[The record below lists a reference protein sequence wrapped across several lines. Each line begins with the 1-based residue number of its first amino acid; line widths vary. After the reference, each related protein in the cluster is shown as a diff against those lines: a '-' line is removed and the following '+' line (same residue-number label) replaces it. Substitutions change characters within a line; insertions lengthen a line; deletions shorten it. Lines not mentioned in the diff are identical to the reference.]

1 MKIIKVVMQ
10 AVLLQTDIK
19 SDLKLLIEL
28 ALKLGVNVKTLSN
41 EEIEDL
47 SIENA
52 IKTGATNEFIDIDNY
67 LIKLNNEIKN

>member
-1 MKIIKVVMQ
+1 MQ